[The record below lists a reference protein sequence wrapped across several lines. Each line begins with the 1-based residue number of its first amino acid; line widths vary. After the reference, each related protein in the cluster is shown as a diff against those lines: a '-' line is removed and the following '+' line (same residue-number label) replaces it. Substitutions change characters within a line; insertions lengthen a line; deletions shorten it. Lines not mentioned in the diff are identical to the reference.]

1 LASVNPSTTDNGN
14 GSLSAYINDESK
26 SPRPRPSSSPNSRP
40 TSRQKGG
47 VYNDLGAGN
56 IWPNDA

>member
-26 SPRPRPSSSPNSRP
+26 SPRPRPSPNSRP